1 MEAETLI
8 EFIRNNKISIYGTGY
23 VAGKFYA
30 ALQLHRLTDQIDFFI
45 TSEGS
50 EEQYKKCDVLS
61 VNDNR
66 VREAN
71 ILVAV
76 HESIKDEIVD
86 NLCKYKCKNYL
97 WINPELLY
105 AMIFGKPIQKN
116 SSISIKDIW
125 LKNQDDYELTVRYL
139 AIENYFGKNDYGFDM
154 YKYVMAL
161 FAKRQSA
168 ECRLSNFCS
177 LINNWV
183 TNGYDETKPS
193 KILDNYYY
201 IDGSHRIAIALY
213 FNQPT
218 IKCDVYTNSEN
229 LKIIRNEMVSLS
241 KKHADRWLDYRALKI
256 LEETK
261 QRINSKYG
269 LF

>member
-1 MEAETLI
+1 MEVETLI

-23 VAGKFYA
+23 VAGKFYS
-30 ALQLHRLTDQIDFFI
+30 ALQLHRLTDQIEFFI

-50 EEQYKKCDVLS
+50 REQYKKCDVLS

-66 VREAN
+66 VRETN

-76 HESIKDEIVD
+76 HESIKDKIVE
-86 NLCKYKCKNYL
+86 NLRKNKCKNYL
-97 WINPELLY
+97 WISPELLY
-105 AMIFGKPIQKN
+105 AMIFGNPIQKN
-116 SSISIKDIW
+116 SSISLKEIW
-125 LKNQDDYELTVRYL
+125 LKNQGDYELAIRYL
-139 AIENYFGKNDYGFDM
+139 AIESYFGKNDYGFDI
-154 YKYVMAL
+154 YKYVMSL
-161 FAKRQSA
+161 FAKKQSA

-183 TNGYDETKPS
+183 TNGYDEKKPS
-193 KILDNYYY
+193 KILDNYNY

-218 IKCDVYTNSEN
+218 IKCDVYTNSDN
-229 LKIIRNEMVSLS
+229 LKIIRNELASLS
-241 KKHADRWLDYRALKI
+241 KKHADKWLDFRILKI
-256 LEETK
+256 LEDAN
-261 QRINSKYG
+261 QRINSNYG